1 MVSPTVAV
9 SSPLPADDTRA
20 DGARVLAAS
29 YVLLVSGPGFV
40 AAAIGAPALLTAFY
54 DLVATPGTVT
64 VMDAAARLGAAL
76 FGALT
81 FGWGVT
87 LHALGRGARI
97 PRAVLQ
103 GVIAWFVVDSAASVL
118 LGYAWNTVSN
128 AGFLL
133 VIAALLRSRRRGPR

>member
-1 MVSPTVAV
+1 MVSATVAA
-9 SSPLPADDTRA
+9 SSHLPADDTRA
-20 DGARVLAAS
+20 DYPRVVAAS
-29 YVLLVSGPGFV
+29 YVLLVSGLGFV
-40 AAAIGAPALLTAFY
+40 AAAIGAPGFLTAFY

-81 FGWGVT
+81 FGWGAT
-87 LHALGRGARI
+87 LFALGRGTRL

-103 GVIAWFVVDSAASVL
+103 GAIAWFVVDSAASVV

-133 VIAALLRSRRRGPR
+133 IIGALLRTPRGGPR